1 MIIRISR
8 GTFDP
13 TRYDEVAE
21 RLNTSQAQLIPAVTA
36 LPGNLSFYAGIDRA
50 SNSMVNLSVW
60 ETIEHAKQMDSLA
73 PMLALAG
80 EFQKL
85 GVQFERPIT
94 NYETLWMIPVSS

>member
-1 MIIRISR
+1 MIVRISR

-13 TRYDEVAE
+13 ARYDEVAE
-21 RLNTSQAQLIPAVTA
+21 RLDASQAQLIPAITTLTGETLVFMPV
-36 LPGNLSFYAGIDRA
+36 LRA
-50 SNSMVNLSVW
+50 SNSIVNLSIW

-80 EFQKL
+80 EFQEL

-94 NYETLWMIPVSS
+94 DYETLWTIPVFS